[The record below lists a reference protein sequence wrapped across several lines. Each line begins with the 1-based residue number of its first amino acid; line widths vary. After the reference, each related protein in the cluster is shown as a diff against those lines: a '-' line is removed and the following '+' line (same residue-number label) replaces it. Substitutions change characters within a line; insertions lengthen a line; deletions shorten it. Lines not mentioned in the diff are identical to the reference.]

1 MEKERSHMTERILNL
16 TLEIIY
22 LLTGQ
27 NYIAFKLSDGLVA
40 SNVRKTQ
47 SPFIDPPSHSLRTNN
62 KKVEE
67 VTSQIIELLK
77 GEVPKEYKD
86 VTVSLS
92 LEEMED
98 IEEQKDPKDVM
109 MENRPPLTSPEGS
122 SNRNPPD
129 RSPRPLYS
137 RDSTQEDSKIPEDDL
152 VIVNINQNDCE
163 AEARAETEDTDISED
178 ELYKEDEIPIEIST
192 DTRDTLM
199 RNVKEEDEEE
209 IRVKIKEEEIP
220 LEIGTDGRDI
230 RINMESYSV
239 ISIDGKIE
247 DDIKEDSSGEN
258 PITSSHLT
266 LDSADLLSD
275 SSLQSGSFLA
285 QRNFTADKPYLCYV
299 CGRFFS
305 RKTHLIEHE
314 RTHTGE
320 KPFSCSECG
329 KCFMQKSAL
338 ALHQRIH
345 TGELYPCP
353 ECGKCF
359 TRVSHLIPH
368 QRTHSGVKPFSCSE
382 CGKCFLQKSAVTR
395 HMRIHTGEKPYACSI
410 CGKCFSMKSN
420 VIEHERTH
428 TGEKP
433 FSCTECGKC
442 FTERS
447 NLATHQIIHTG
458 VRPYSCSVCGRGFT
472 TKQNLLK
479 HQQVHTNAKSRAS
492 SE

>member
-1 MEKERSHMTERILNL
+1 MEKERSHMTEKILNL

-40 SNVRKTQ
+40 SNVIKSQ
-47 SPFIDPPSHSLRTNN
+47 SPFTDPPSHSMKENS

-67 VTSQIIELLK
+67 VTSEIIELLT
-77 GEVPKEYKD
+77 GEVPKGCQD
-86 VTVSLS
+86 VTVSVS
-92 LEEMED
+92 MEEDDFEGHK
-98 IEEQKDPKDVM
+98 EQCKDVI
-109 MENRPPLTSPEGS
+109 MEIQPPLRSQDGS
-122 SNRNPPD
+122 SNRNIPGRCPSPPSC
-129 RSPRPLYS
+129 RGSA
-137 RDSTQEDSKIPEDDL
+137 QEGDTVPENDL
-152 VIVNINQNDCE
+152 VVANVNQTDHE
-163 AEARAETEDTDISED
+163 AKAREKTEDTDINED
-178 ELYKEDEIPIEIST
+178 DPCKEKETSPEIST
-192 DTRDTLM
+192 DTR
-199 RNVKEEDEEE
+199 RENVKIEEGEE
-209 IRVKIKEEEIP
+209 ILVKIKEEEIP
-220 LEIGTDGRDI
+220 LEIGVDGKNTRNI
-230 RINMESYSV
+230 IERYTM

-247 DDIKEDSSGEN
+247 DDMKDDFMGEN
-258 PITSSHLT
+258 PISSNLHPEFSSG
-266 LDSADLLSD
+266 DVLSD
-275 SSLQSGSFLA
+275 SSLHSGNFPT
-285 QRNFTADKPYLCYV
+285 QRNFAAEKPYLCYV

-359 TRVSHLIPH
+359 TRLSHLIPH

-433 FSCTECGKC
+433 FSCSECGKC

-479 HQQVHTNAKSRAS
+479 HQQVHTNSK
-492 SE
+492 